1 MKEIQQLLDITESLR
16 EKYKG
21 KLDFSLDGRL
31 VGDIGEA
38 LVSEMFDIELFGKNY
53 RNYDGFHRPTQK
65 KVQIKASMA
74 YNFSYPFN
82 IDLEHFIAVHI
93 KPNGNLEILYNG
105 PGKYI
110 NKFLKDNNRKPY
122 RNIWTAITANHL
134 KELNDKL
141 DESEKLPR
149 CLSQKIE

>member
-1 MKEIQQLLDITESLR
+1 MKEIQQLLDITSSLKK
-16 EKYKG
+16 EFQG
-21 KLDFSLDGRL
+21 KLNFSLDGRL

-38 LVSEMFDIELFGKNY
+38 LVSEMFDIELYGKNNH
-53 RNYDGFHRPTQK
+53 NYDGFHRSTK
-65 KVQIKASMA
+65 KQVQIKASMA
-74 YNFSYPFN
+74 YNFSYPFD

-93 KPNGNLEILYNG
+93 EPDGTLEVLYNG

-149 CLSQKIE
+149 YLS